1 MESSECLLTSNLN
14 DFLLK
19 LSNFTWNPQMQV
31 NFFLQMIFYK
41 NRIFTKTIFLLNHT
55 SWGYFL
61 DYMNLPYQFGILRMC
76 TFCWFDW
83 FLSKPSIILVIHT
96 NTCALFFSSDLR
108 SNVGMWKNTYEQF
121 KFEFYSIQ
129 ILNSRVNL
137 KSKTFYPWESNQTKI
152 LGCLA
157 QGIVRLLSKLIYLS
171 GLKFEKMFNF

>member
-1 MESSECLLTSNLN
+1 MEYSEYLLTSNLN

-19 LSNFTWNPQMQV
+19 LTNFTWKPQMQV
-31 NFFLQMIFYK
+31 NFFLQIIFYK

-96 NTCALFFSSDLR
+96 NTCALFFSSDLIKSQNNWTELCPNFVDR
-108 SNVGMWKNTYEQF
+108 CQSILRVSNTWDSF
-121 KFEFYSIQ
+121 
-129 ILNSRVNL
+129 
-137 KSKTFYPWESNQTKI
+137 
-152 LGCLA
+152 CL
-157 QGIVRLLSKLIYLS
+157 
-171 GLKFEKMFNF
+171 E

>member
-19 LSNFTWNPQMQV
+19 LTNFTWNPQMQV
-31 NFFLQMIFYK
+31 NFFLQIIFYK

-96 NTCALFFSSDLR
+96 NMCALFFSSDLMLR
-108 SNVGMWKNTYEQF
+108 CTYRQLRWHMDIPHRIWNYF
-121 KFEFYSIQ
+121 NLSHPNLIDVSDLLTLINGFETMLQCTYHQHIDICHRIWNYF
-129 ILNSRVNL
+129 NL
-137 KSKTFYPWESNQTKI
+137 SQPDLT
-152 LGCLA
+152 
-157 QGIVRLLSKLIYLS
+157 
-171 GLKFEKMFNF
+171 

>member
-1 MESSECLLTSNLN
+1 MKKSYCHKFLLIITHASWGHFKYYIDLPTNLESSECLLTSNLN

-19 LSNFTWNPQMQV
+19 LTNFTWNPQMQV
-31 NFFLQMIFYK
+31 NFFLQIIFYK

-96 NTCALFFSSDLR
+96 NMCALFFSSDL
-108 SNVGMWKNTYEQF
+108 
-121 KFEFYSIQ
+121 I
-129 ILNSRVNL
+129 
-137 KSKTFYPWESNQTKI
+137 
-152 LGCLA
+152 
-157 QGIVRLLSKLIYLS
+157 
-171 GLKFEKMFNF
+171 

>member
-19 LSNFTWNPQMQV
+19 LTNFTWNPQMQV
-31 NFFLQMIFYK
+31 NFFLQIIFYK

-96 NTCALFFSSDLR
+96 NTCALFFSSDLISFSCLCCTTSCYYINSCLCPPNFSTEINIEESTLKR
-108 SNVGMWKNTYEQF
+108 QNIW
-121 KFEFYSIQ
+121 YS
-129 ILNSRVNL
+129 LFLYPLYPKKEYSFSR
-137 KSKTFYPWESNQTKI
+137 Y
-152 LGCLA
+152 
-157 QGIVRLLSKLIYLS
+157 KLVEPY
-171 GLKFEKMFNF
+171 N